1 MWRRNKIMTAEPEP
15 KIVKLPPAKPKKAD
29 LVFTRVCG
37 SSAGTRV
44 AGSHTRPNRFN

>member
-1 MWRRNKIMTAEPEP
+1 MTDQT
-15 KIVKLPPAKPKKAD
+15 KFKVTVLPPAKPKKSD
-29 LVFTRVCG
+29 LLLTRVCG

>member
-1 MWRRNKIMTAEPEP
+1 MKNEQPTTKVI
-15 KIVKLPPAKPKKAD
+15 KLPPAKPKKSD
-29 LVFTRVCG
+29 LVFSRVCG